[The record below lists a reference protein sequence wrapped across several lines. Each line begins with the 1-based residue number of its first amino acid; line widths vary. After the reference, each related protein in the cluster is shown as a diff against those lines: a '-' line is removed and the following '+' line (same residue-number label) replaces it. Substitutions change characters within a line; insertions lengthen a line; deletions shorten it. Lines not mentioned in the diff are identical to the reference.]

1 MTETTE
7 KGIEYLAAD
16 NKKQKLLWRLG
27 IGGALGALSF
37 VAYQAQHTGMTIDLP
52 QPARGIA
59 ESMSHPAVGYLG
71 ALLTVAL
78 ADRLSKRPP
87 KLVSAIVGG
96 TVANF
101 SVEAAQSEVF
111 KLMQNSNDTIVGF
124 LGEGQRI
131 ETVKDYVFALGGVG
145 IYLLSEKLY
154 TKSLRPRNDKVG
166 SGRFN

>member
-7 KGIEYLAAD
+7 KSIEYLAAD

-27 IGGALGALSF
+27 IGGVLGALSF
-37 VAYQAQHTGMTIDLP
+37 AAYQAQHTGMTIDLP

-71 ALLTVAL
+71 ALLTVSI
-78 ADRLSKRPP
+78 ADRLPKRPP
-87 KLVSAIVGG
+87 KIASAIAGG

-145 IYLLSEKLY
+145 IYMLSE
-154 TKSLRPRNDKVG
+154 RPLHKKPTTEER
-166 SGRFN
+166 